1 MNDLTLMEALVGTH
15 ERTLPQEAAVV
26 VLRQLSLDELHSR
39 ARRFISML
47 QKHDACAHDNGNWQ
61 QRDDQT
67 VVRLPGGARAVVYHA
82 SGALEYVSGLAPA
95 ILPFKRCHEKE
106 ELVRQLNARAE
117 RLGLASWAPSGSELA
132 FERLFQS
139 KARGADRKGKL
150 ADTVLFRAIGAYRQ
164 LIGGLPVLGAASA
177 ALKLAGD
184 GQVDTLSVALRPGAG
199 EVLERARIIEP
210 EVASRQI
217 VLQLSSLLGTS
228 AIGRDTV
235 ESAVMWLG
243 YLDLGK
249 RKPQRVLAPMYVAQ
263 VVLRHAHVRQA
274 YVLAVRA
281 TEKTWLE
288 APLLGTEALATVSR
302 SQACTHDR
310 AGLLR

>member
-1 MNDLTLMEALVGTH
+1 MNDLTLMEALVGAH
-15 ERTLPQEAAVV
+15 ERTLPEEAPVV
-26 VLRQLSLDELHSR
+26 LLRQLPLDELQSR

-47 QKHDACAHDNGNWQ
+47 QKQDVCAHDNGNWQ

-67 VVRLPGGARAVVYHA
+67 VVHLPGGARTVAYHA

-95 ILPFKRCHEKE
+95 TVPFKRCHEKE
-106 ELVRQLNARAE
+106 ELVRQVNASAE
-117 RLGLASWAPSGSELA
+117 QLGLANWAPPGSELA

-150 ADTVLFRAIGAYRQ
+150 ADTALFRAIGAYRQ

-184 GQVDTLSVALRPGAG
+184 GQVDTLSVAMRPSTG
-199 EVLERARIIEP
+199 EVLERAKIIEP

-228 AIGRDTV
+228 AIGRDKV

-263 VVLRHAHVRQA
+263 VVLRHTHVRQA

-288 APLLGTEALATVSR
+288 APLLGTEALPTVSR
-302 SQACTHDR
+302 NHACTHDR
-310 AGLLR
+310 AG